1 MINMGTSSVLLQSV
15 DPCECLQFS
24 IQQEMVDI
32 IFSMLSASST
42 SNNIQKYE
50 ISMIK
55 VL

>member
-1 MINMGTSSVLLQSV
+1 MINMGTSSVFLSV
-15 DPCECLQFS
+15 DTGECLGLC

-42 SNNIQKYE
+42 SNNIQKSE
-50 ISMIK
+50 TSTKK